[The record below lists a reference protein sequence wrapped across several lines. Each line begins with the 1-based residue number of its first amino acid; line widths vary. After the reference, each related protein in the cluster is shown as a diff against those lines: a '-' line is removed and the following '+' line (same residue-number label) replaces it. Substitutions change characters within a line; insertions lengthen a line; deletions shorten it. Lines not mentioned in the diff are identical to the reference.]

1 MQTPKPFTRSSEECP
16 PPTPF
21 AGQYKFPHSAPIDIQ
36 TFKLATQ
43 FRRLALSLFT
53 SRRPSSLY
61 NQFWLESVWD
71 PFDLVHFSP
80 AAGSLSQGA
89 RAITGT
95 KVDWVETDEA
105 HIFKADLPGLKKED
119 IKVELDDDRVLRI
132 SGERNQEEEQKGD
145 KWHSVERSYGKFV
158 RRFKLPQN
166 AQTDSVSAKVENG
179 VLTVTVPK
187 TQKTTP
193 ETRNIEVA

>member
-1 MQTPKPFTRSSEECP
+1 M
-16 PPTPF
+16 
-21 AGQYKFPHSAPIDIQ
+21 
-36 TFKLATQ
+36 
-43 FRRLALSLFT
+43 ALPLFT

-80 AAGSLSQGA
+80 AAGPLSQGA

-95 KVDWVETDEA
+95 KVDCVETDEA

-145 KWHSVERSYGKFV
+145 KWHTVERSYGKFV

-187 TQKTTP
+187 TQKKTP